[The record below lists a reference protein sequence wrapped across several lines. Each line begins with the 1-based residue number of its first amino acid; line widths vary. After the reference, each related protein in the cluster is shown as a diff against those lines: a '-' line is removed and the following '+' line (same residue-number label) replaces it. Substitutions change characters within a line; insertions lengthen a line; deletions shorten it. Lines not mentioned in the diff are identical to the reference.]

1 MNSKYFLW
9 KCDEADKPWFHSS
22 WEYVEDFSLTMSGSG
37 SIPRLLSSLSS
48 FCLWN
53 KERKIKKE
61 KTPNYILWQ
70 LFWPNSEFSL
80 RFWSPVAHLQ
90 GGLCNPVTCKP
101 LSHLH
106 CIFWEEP
113 YHQTDVA
120 EWSTTCMRA
129 SLTEEVLNHNPEMI
143 WGRHHADVK
152 KFNYP
157 CNSIRKHDCSHPQC
171 WQSLG
176 QQEKGSCGELGE
188 ISMLSE
194 NHLWIWD
201 RNCASLENICIFK
214 VFLEQPQWWV
224 V

>member
-157 CNSIRKHDCSHPQC
+157 CNSI
-171 WQSLG
+171 
-176 QQEKGSCGELGE
+176 QEAWLQPSPVLTESRTAGERF
-188 ISMLSE
+188 
-194 NHLWIWD
+194 LWWAGGNIHAFW
-201 RNCASLENICIFK
+201 ASFMN
-214 VFLEQPQWWV
+214 LEQKLCFIGKYLHF
-224 V
+224 